1 MKVLL
6 MHPEDRLLQRDAPDK
21 WDLIVDFGRAPISTY
36 NEWSRRAGCPVM
48 SLYDFGREVEDLF
61 QTRNLLQLGMGRL
74 LDRSGIDWWDILSLE
89 IAPQFQQLM
98 LVHRLAND
106 LPQSCELYT
115 TRPFPMATALR
126 RLCHGALI
134 NLESGVGSALRSVR
148 HYSDALSNLNAAQV
162 VQVLQDKFDPE
173 HEFRRRLAPRE
184 GGSGKP
190 VVLLPS
196 AYIGVSRVAVSYA
209 ALLPEVQ
216 FLLACARANGELQS
230 LPANVRMVSL
240 DSYFASASESETA
253 DLSNTWSVLKESL
266 IRTSGEFECAN
277 AVGVLGRIPSLISWG
292 IALRDAWSRVFERE
306 DIAGC
311 LCADDS
317 NPYSRI
323 PLILAKQSKIPAL
336 ACHHGAMDAWMA
348 VKTRHADFYLAKG
361 EMERDYLVRTCRV
374 PPQQIILGAP
384 AAANPSLIEVPYSRS
399 SRPWL
404 VFFTEA
410 YHTAAWRSEEVYGE
424 LLPRLAALARAC
436 GLELVFKLHPFES
449 VEAHRRM
456 LRRLL
461 PKSEAARIHVIA
473 GAPSAELWDKMRF
486 ALTGQST
493 VAVECTAR
501 NIPVFLC
508 AWLRDSY
515 TGYVQQY
522 ARFGIGQILDSA
534 EQFADIPGLLEL
546 QSTTSPVTSK
556 LRQVMNPETLRELL
570 CGNSVVPLA
579 AQG

>member
-6 MHPEDRLLQRDAPDK
+6 MHPEDRLPQRVASAK
-21 WDLIVDFGRAPISTY
+21 WDLVVDFGRAPVSTY
-36 NEWSRRAGCPVM
+36 NEWSRQAGCPVI
-48 SLYDFGREVEDLF
+48 SLYDFGREVEDLY
-61 QTRNLLQLGMGRL
+61 QTRNLLQLAMGRL

-89 IAPQFQQLM
+89 IAPQLQQFM
-98 LVHRLAND
+98 LVRRLAND
-106 LPQSCELYT
+106 LAPNCELYT
-115 TRPFPMATALR
+115 TRPFPLARALQM
-126 RLCHGALI
+126 LCHGTLI
-134 NLESGVGSALRSVR
+134 NLKNGLGSALRRVR
-148 HYSDALSNLNAAQV
+148 HYSEAFSNLNAAQV
-162 VQVLQDKFDPE
+162 VQVLQDKFDPK
-173 HEFRRRLAPRE
+173 HELRRRFAPHER
-184 GGSGKP
+184 GSGKP

-196 AYIGVSRVAVSYA
+196 AYIGVSRVAITYA
-209 ALLPEVQ
+209 ALLPDVQ
-216 FLLACARANGELQS
+216 FLLACARSNGVLQS

-240 DSYFASASESETA
+240 DSYFASANESETA
-253 DLSNTWSVLKESL
+253 DLLNTWSVLKESL
-266 IRTSGEFECAN
+266 IRTSGEFECAD
-277 AVGVLGRIPSLISWG
+277 AVGVLGRIPSLIGWG
-292 IALRDAWSRVFERE
+292 IALRNAWSRVFERE

-323 PLILAKQSKIPAL
+323 PLILAKQNKIPAL

-374 PPQQIILGAP
+374 PMQQIILGAP
-384 AAANPSLIEVPYSRS
+384 AAANPTSIDIPYRPS

-410 YHTAAWRSEEVYGE
+410 YHTAAWRSDEVYRE
-424 LLPRLAALARAC
+424 LLPRLSSLARAC
-436 GLELVFKLHPFES
+436 ELELVFKLHPFES
-449 VEAHRRM
+449 AEAHRRM

-473 GAPSAELWDKMRF
+473 GAPSAELWDKTRF

-493 VAVECTAR
+493 VALECTDR
-501 NIPVFLC
+501 GIPVFLC

-534 EQFADIPGLLEL
+534 EQIADIPNLLES
-546 QSTTSPVTSK
+546 QPIVGPVKNK
-556 LRQVMNPETLRELL
+556 LRQAMNPETLRELL
-570 CGNSVVPLA
+570 CGDSVLPLA